1 MAAPSGAARS
11 LRLYGA
17 AVARVLARSG
27 RRALRDP
34 DAASER
40 PVFVLGSPRS
50 GTSFVASSIGSVPGF
65 ADLGELGPWKAAIPE
80 LVTADEELA
89 ARELRRTM
97 ERVRRFGLVRGV
109 RAVEQSP
116 ETAFVLPAALR
127 AYPQASVV
135 HMVRDPRDVAA
146 SLLQKGWLRAGRP
159 GRDDVGEAYGH
170 HPRFWVEPERRE
182 EFDGASEAR
191 RAAWAWRRYVT
202 AARTAPASTVEVRYE
217 ALASDPETASEPLA
231 AHIGA
236 DPVLLADALCGMHAE
251 SVGRWR
257 RNLTPEQVDEVEA
270 EAAELMQELGYS

>member
-1 MAAPSGAARS
+1 LTAPAGAARN

-27 RRALRDP
+27 RRSLRDA

-50 GTSFVASSIGSVPGF
+50 GTSFVARSIGTVPGF

-80 LVTADEELA
+80 LATADEEIA
-89 ARELRRTM
+89 ARELRRM
-97 ERVRRFGLVRGV
+97 LERVRRYALVRGL

-116 ETAFVLPAALR
+116 ETSFVLSAALH
-127 AYPQASVV
+127 AYPQATVV
-135 HMVRDPRDVAA
+135 HMIRDPRDVAA

-159 GRDDVGEAYGH
+159 GRDDVGEPYGPH
-170 HPRFWVEPERRE
+170 VRFWVEPHRRE
-182 EFDGASEAR
+182 EFDRAGEAR

-202 AARTAPASTVEVRYE
+202 AARAAPASTAEVRYE
-217 ALASDPETASEPLA
+217 TLAAAPETASEPLA

-236 DPVLLADALCGMHAE
+236 DPVLLAEALRGMHAE
-251 SVGRWR
+251 SVGRWH
-257 RNLTPEQVDEVEA
+257 RNLTPQQVDEVEA
-270 EAAELMQELGYS
+270 EAGDLMQELGYS